1 MARVYCVL
9 NQVLR
14 GKDALERPPATL
26 KRDGPG
32 VIARD
37 PHSLGDTPAQ
47 LFATFFSVD
56 QQYRLHPY
64 EAGSQALLEMGSG

>member
-1 MARVYCVL
+1 MARVYCFL

-14 GKDALERPPATL
+14 GKDALESPPATL

-37 PHSLGDTPAQ
+37 PHSLGTHWPNC
-47 LFATFFSVD
+47 LLPSSVWTNNTGSIPM
-56 QQYRLHPY
+56 RL
-64 EAGSQALLEMGSG
+64 ALKPFWKWRSG